1 IRHVDQKTLADLQ
14 APYEEL
20 VKLARERRLPKSAV
34 GTGIATITN
43 VGPFGIT
50 AASPIPLPEQNLV
63 LGLMAGRKVPV
74 WDEEKGEFLPR
85 MESQFVLS
93 FDHRIL
99 DGGAAGR
106 LLQRIGELLQE
117 PEKL

>member
-1 IRHVDQKTLADLQ
+1 MEA
-14 APYEEL
+14 
-20 VKLARERRLPKSAV
+20 
-34 GTGIATITN
+34 GIATVTN

-50 AASPIPLPEQNLV
+50 AATPIPLPEQNLV

-74 WDEEKGEFLPR
+74 WDPDEEAFVPK
-85 MESQFVLS
+85 MESNFVLS

-106 LLQRIGELLQE
+106 LLQRVGELLST
-117 PEKL
+117 PEDL

>member
-1 IRHVDQKTLADLQ
+1 
-14 APYEEL
+14 
-20 VKLARERRLPKSAV
+20 
-34 GTGIATITN
+34 
-43 VGPFGIT
+43 
-50 AASPIPLPEQNLV
+50 
-63 LGLMAGRKVPV
+63 V
-74 WDEEKGEFLPR
+74 WDEEKGGFLPR